1 MRSEYDA
8 LTSKIYKL
16 GDRYQV
22 PPSVEM
28 LCFLQYLF
36 INEFRSL
43 SAISMFLSDYKVT
56 KCGLTG

>member
-16 GDRYQV
+16 EDRYQM

-28 LCFLQYLF
+28 LCFPYLLF
-36 INEFRSL
+36 INEL
-43 SAISMFLSDYKVT
+43 I
-56 KCGLTG
+56 